1 MGKRGSEA
9 SESPRNGGARKSRT
23 ETVTRTVRSEGK
35 EFYLLHAGGREVDV
49 HGEDPDILAVHL
61 LHSAEPSLLDPLP
74 LWPPAGTRTLL
85 HSQSH
90 TERVK
95 AWALLWPGATPASGT
110 LAGWRTV
117 GRRTDGSTMRI
128 YMFVEIFSRVSVVSS
143 AWARRGGCHICWI
156 DRWLRDSGTARER
169 LRDTD
174 TTNGSRRLLFL
185 PSF

>member
-1 MGKRGSEA
+1 MSMARIPTSLRSISSTQPSRA
-9 SESPRNGGARKSRT
+9 SSIRFLSGRRPAP
-23 ETVTRTVRSEGK
+23 VRCS
-35 EFYLLHAGGREVDV
+35 
-49 HGEDPDILAVHL
+49 
-61 LHSAEPSLLDPLP
+61 
-74 LWPPAGTRTLL
+74 T